1 MRKALAWFLFV
12 LLALPAA
19 SSSEERPLVIKAVR
33 YFSYPTFTRVVFE
46 TEAAAPYVLV
56 ASEDG
61 QILTFSAYEGPL
73 VLRAKLPPINDGVV
87 KSMQLKEIAGR
98 FSIEVSLDLAA
109 GAAKDFVLTNPDR
122 MVIDITRGSADQQP
136 TAQPE
141 ESQAVIV
148 IDPGHG
154 GRDTGMVTGRGKEKS
169 ATLMLARL
177 LRRKIKAQ
185 LPDMK
190 VLFTREKGK
199 SPSLTARAAFSN
211 SRQAVIFLSLHSSP
225 GNDARVYILALGAD
239 TVSRRSPP
247 RRDFLGFEAESEQQ
261 KMLWGTQQAAHAQ
274 ASSSLGWKL
283 MAQLTGRKNRGPMQA
298 PLVVLKPVDA
308 AAVMIEVGMK
318 RNRTQVANAVV
329 KGIAE
334 YVRENR

>member
-1 MRKALAWFLFV
+1 MRKVLAWFLFV

-46 TEAAAPYVLV
+46 TEAAVPYVLV
-56 ASEDG
+56 AAEDG
-61 QILTFSAYEGPL
+61 QSLTFSAYEGPL

-87 KSMQLKEIAGR
+87 KNMQLEEIAGR
-98 FSIEVSLDLAA
+98 FSVEISLDLAA
-109 GAAKDFVLTNPDR
+109 GAAKDFVLSNPDR
-122 MVIDITRGSADQQP
+122 MVIDITRGTTDQP
-136 TAQPE
+136 PSAQPE
-141 ESQAVIV
+141 QDQAVIV

-154 GRDTGMVTGRGKEKS
+154 GRDAGIVTSRGREKS
-169 ATLMLARL
+169 KTLMLARL
-177 LRRKIKAQ
+177 LRKKIRAHF
-185 LPDMK
+185 PGMK

-199 SPSLTARAAFSN
+199 SPSLTKRAAFSN

-225 GNDARVYILALGAD
+225 GNGVRVYILALGAE

-247 RRDFLGFEAESEQQ
+247 RRDFLGFEAESEQK
-261 KMLWGTQQAAHAQ
+261 KMLWGTQQAAYAQ

-283 MAQLTGRKNRGPMQA
+283 MEQLTGRKNRGPMQA

-308 AAVMIEVGMK
+308 AAVMIEVGMR
-318 RNRTQVANAVV
+318 RNRTQVANAIV

-334 YVRENR
+334 YVREIR